1 MRTTSVIPSLL
12 GLVAIAV
19 LAAGHPVEPLGV
31 ALAAQTQGA
40 PESFTAVAMVNNTV
54 ASGAGTIQIRIT
66 RWSTPSERTSLVQ
79 TLLSKGPSATLDE
92 LRRTRPVGTIKTP
105 DSLGYDLHFASQ
117 TPGDDG
123 GRRIVIAT
131 DRPIGFWEAANRP
144 RTFDYPFTVIQ
155 MQMRADGK
163 GSGTLSYATKVIAHD
178 DTIELEHYASAPV
191 MLTEITAEKP

>member
-1 MRTTSVIPSLL
+1 MRSSAIILSF
-12 GLVAIAV
+12 VALIGFAV
-19 LAAGHPVEPLGV
+19 TGPAGPLGARV
-31 ALAAQTQGA
+31 AAQTLGS
-40 PESFTAVAMVNNTV
+40 PESFTAIAMVNNTV

-66 RWSTPSERTSLVQ
+66 RWSTPAERTSLVQ

-92 LRRTRPVGTIKTP
+92 LRRTRSVGTIKTP

-117 TPGDDG
+117 TPGEDG

-178 DTIELEHYASAPV
+178 DTIELENYASAPV